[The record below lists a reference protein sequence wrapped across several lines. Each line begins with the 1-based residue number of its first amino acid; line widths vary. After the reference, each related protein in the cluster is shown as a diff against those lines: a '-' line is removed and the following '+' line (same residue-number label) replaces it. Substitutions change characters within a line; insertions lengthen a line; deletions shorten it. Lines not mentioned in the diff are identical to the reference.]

1 MALGPTK
8 GPERGDALE
17 PADLRVSCQ
26 AGEESG
32 SLRCW
37 FTRGARAVR
46 TKLRA
51 RSRAPGKGTIC
62 DDLTWQFSKCGLGTP
77 GCPGDLFEKFTRSK
91 LFS

>member
-8 GPERGDALE
+8 GPEHGDALE

-46 TKLRA
+46 TSCEL
-51 RSRAPGKGTIC
+51 
-62 DDLTWQFSKCGLGTP
+62 GLEPLERTP
-77 GCPGDLFEKFTRSK
+77 FVMT
-91 LFS
+91 